1 MDGGGVV
8 VAGAIPGVN
17 QAVTCSGLT
26 PFLSKTYDMVDD
38 PSTDTIVSWGPCGN
52 TFIVWNLPEFAR
64 DLLPKYFK
72 HSNFSSFV
80 RQLNTYG
87 FRKIDPDRWEFA
99 NDGFLRDQKHLLKG
113 INRRKSSHANTQPQF
128 VQKNASLTSCVEVG
142 KFGLDEEITR
152 LKRDKNA
159 LKQELV
165 RLRQHQQAT
174 DQQLEALNE
183 RIHGMEQRQQQMMS
197 FLAKAMKIPGFL
209 AQLVQ
214 QNKVKNS
221 QRVVGSNKKRR
232 LPDQEELAGESASPD
247 GQIVEYHQPIL
258 TSESSPILDFSYD
271 PPENITQ
278 PANYFPMSDALDTSA
293 SSSSRSSGVT
303 FQDIIPQVT
312 GMLPV
317 SSPSAVSEIES
328 APMPQ
333 TALPVEIPQGDVEFQ
348 DLFTETNMSYAASE
362 AESSLVHCIAGV
374 DGMNLLDL
382 DKFSC
387 DANVAVF
394 GEGVDEPKLTV
405 FAESFWEQLLSAS
418 PLTCNAEEVD
428 SSLFEADHGAV
439 KIQAD
444 GLDTDSLA
452 EQLCLHPSGAEVF

>member
-8 VAGAIPGVN
+8 VAGAIPGAN
-17 QAVTCSGLT
+17 PAVSGSGLT
-26 PFLSKTYDMVDD
+26 PFLSKTYEMVDD
-38 PSTDTIVSWGPCGN
+38 PSTDSIVSWGPGGN

-64 DLLPKYFK
+64 NLLPKYFK

-99 NDGFLRDQKHLLKG
+99 NDGFLRDQKHLLKT
-113 INRRKSSHANTQPQF
+113 INRRKSSHSNTQPQF
-128 VQKNASLTSCVEVG
+128 VQKSASLTSCVEVG

-165 RLRQHQQAT
+165 RLRQHQQT
-174 DQQLEALNE
+174 TGQQLETLNE

-214 QNKVKNS
+214 QNKANNS
-221 QRVVGSNKKRR
+221 QRVVVGNKKRR

-258 TSESSPILDFSYD
+258 TSESSPVLDFSYD

-278 PANYFPMSDALDTSA
+278 PANFFPTLDALDTSA

-303 FQDIIPQVT
+303 FQDIAPQGT
-312 GMLPV
+312 RMLPV
-317 SSPSAVSEIES
+317 SSPAVSEIES
-328 APMPQ
+328 APVPRPS
-333 TALPVEIPQGDVEFQ
+333 LPVEIPQADVDFQ
-348 DLFTETNMSYAASE
+348 GIFADANMSYAASE
-362 AESSLVHCIAGV
+362 AEGSLAHCIAGV

-387 DANVAVF
+387 DANVDVF
-394 GEGVDEPKLTV
+394 GEGVDDTKLTV
-405 FAESFWEQLLSAS
+405 FAESFWKQLLSSS
-418 PLTCNAEEVD
+418 PLPGDAEEVD
-428 SSLFEADHGAV
+428 SSLFEADHDAG
-439 KIQAD
+439 KTQAD
-444 GLDTDSLA
+444 GLDADGLA
-452 EQLCLHPSGAEVF
+452 EQLCLHPSCAEVL